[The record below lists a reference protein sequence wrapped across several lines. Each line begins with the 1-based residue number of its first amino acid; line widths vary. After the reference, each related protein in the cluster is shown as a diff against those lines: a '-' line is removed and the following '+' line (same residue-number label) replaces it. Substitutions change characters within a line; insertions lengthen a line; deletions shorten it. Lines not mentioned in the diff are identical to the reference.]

1 MTQVVFDKE
10 RYVVENGECEELGLR
25 EMRELRTKVSLI
37 GLRHFCEFIY
47 AQRGSTEHCVG
58 EAER

>member
-1 MTQVVFDKE
+1 MW
-10 RYVVENGECEELGLR
+10 RARPAR
-25 EMRELRTKVSLI
+25 EMRGLRTKVSLI
-37 GLRHFCEFIY
+37 VLGHSCELIY